1 MIFRE
6 RREKAV
12 IVESMFDSDCLG
24 FVCADMMTVIYLM
37 QGCRDLENIGEGSKI
52 FSEFFQKFCINRWN
66 FQKFS
71 EFEEQKNEIFDYWG
85 RGGSPTCTSPPP
97 ARDTPDLMEYHGF
110 CSRL

>member
-1 MIFRE
+1 
-6 RREKAV
+6 
-12 IVESMFDSDCLG
+12 
-24 FVCADMMTVIYLM
+24 M